1 MQLILG
7 TANACSKYSINQ
19 HKKVDKNNLIQILK
33 FANKNKIKT
42 FDTAPKYKNAEKI
55 LGNLNFSKV
64 NIITKISSASN
75 KDLKV
80 NILKEVLKS
89 KKKLKVKKLYCLLIH
104 DINFFKKKNSKE
116 IARII
121 SEIKKDGIVKKI
133 GFSVYDPKDIDFILK
148 HIKPDL
154 VQIPLSLFDRRFIV
168 TKKIK
173 KLHSLGIEIHVR
185 SIFMKGLLLASD
197 NKILRKFS
205 RFEFFLEK
213 FDKWCNKNR
222 ITKLQAAIN
231 FIKTVKNIDGV
242 VVGVDSVDQLKN
254 IIYAFKNSSKKYP
267 KKIHSQI
274 LKKYLDIRKWKI

>member
-64 NIITKISSASN
+64 NIITKISSVSN

-104 DINFFKKKNSKE
+104 DIKFFKKKNSKE
-116 IARII
+116 IAQII
-121 SEIKKDGIVKKI
+121 SEIKKNGIVKKI

-148 HIKPDL
+148 YIKPDL

-197 NKILRKFS
+197 NKILRKFP
-205 RFEFFLEK
+205 RFEFFLKK

-242 VVGVDSVDQLKN
+242 VIGVDSVDQLKN